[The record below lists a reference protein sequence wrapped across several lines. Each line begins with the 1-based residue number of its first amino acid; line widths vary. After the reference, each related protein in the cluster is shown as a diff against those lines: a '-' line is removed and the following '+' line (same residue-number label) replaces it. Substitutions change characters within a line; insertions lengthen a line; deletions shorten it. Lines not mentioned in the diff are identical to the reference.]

1 MENEWDSNV
10 RNLSCYLDSQSF
22 LLYWTSAKKRRM
34 RIKFHAKH
42 PLIKYHSMINDDTY
56 FSGYMSAC
64 LNNDMESEL
73 SYVLGIKKS
82 FHLLCHSL
90 SLRKNS
96 NNIYRWFL
104 MRFFF
109 VLPFWHIVHT
119 YIIWILSE
127 NLWHGTKKN
136 ARMYMQ
142 HNRRERG
149 KIENHCSSN
158 FSIYYSFL
166 RDILMVYISYMLIS
180 WTFLLQ
186 KYGYEY
192 HAEINFG
199 LKIELKFMKMEK
211 KILMKWK

>member
-109 VLPFWHIVHT
+109 RTSLLAYCS
-119 YIIWILSE
+119 YIHNMNLIWKSMAW
-127 NLWHGTKKN
+127 N
-136 ARMYMQ
+136 
-142 HNRRERG
+142 
-149 KIENHCSSN
+149 
-158 FSIYYSFL
+158 
-166 RDILMVYISYMLIS
+166 
-180 WTFLLQ
+180 
-186 KYGYEY
+186 
-192 HAEINFG
+192 
-199 LKIELKFMKMEK
+199 EK
-211 KILMKWK
+211 KCSDVYATQ